1 MILNYTSTTEQTSSA
16 NMSDWLAI
24 LQKNSKS
31 TAQLQSEMIEG
42 VSQTIKDIQ
51 DKAAEKAKESL
62 KETDDEDSKAD
73 TTEEYAVSDDT
84 VESADTVSDNTQSTI
99 DIKV

>member
-16 NMSDWLAI
+16 NMSDWIAI

-42 VSQTIKDIQ
+42 VSETIKDIQ
-51 DKAAEKAKESL
+51 DKAIEKAKESL
-62 KETDDEDSKAD
+62 KETDDEDSRTD
-73 TTEEYAVSDDT
+73 TTEESAVYYDT
-84 VESADTVSDNTQSTI
+84 VETAEPVSDETQSTI

>member
-31 TAQLQSEMIEG
+31 TAQLQSEMIDG

-73 TTEEYAVSDDT
+73 TTEEYAISDDT

>member
-1 MILNYTSTTEQTSSA
+1 MILNYSTINEQSSTA

-31 TAQLQSEMIEG
+31 SAQLQSEMIQE
-42 VSQTIKDIQ
+42 VSDTIKDIQ
-51 DKAAEKAKESL
+51 DKAIEKAKDALKNTESDENISDSDSETEAFDGAAL
-62 KETDDEDSKAD
+62 KND
-73 TTEEYAVSDDT
+73 TCSENST
-84 VESADTVSDNTQSTI
+84 VHV

>member
-62 KETDDEDSKAD
+62 KETDDEDSKTD
-73 TTEEYAVSDDT
+73 TTKEYAVYDDT

>member
-1 MILNYTSTTEQTSSA
+1 MILNYTSISEQTNSA
-16 NMSDWLAI
+16 SMSDWLAI

-42 VSQTIKDIQ
+42 VSETIKDIQ
-51 DKAAEKAKESL
+51 DKALENAKEAI
-62 KETDDEDSKAD
+62 KETNKESDDDIQ
-73 TTEEYAVSDDT
+73 TTEYSSEVDSFDDSAVSAEDL
-84 VESADTVSDNTQSTI
+84 QSHI

>member
-1 MILNYTSTTEQTSSA
+1 MILNYTSTTEQTSGANIISA
-16 NMSDWLAI
+16 WIAI

-51 DKAAEKAKESL
+51 DKAIEKAKESL
-62 KETDDEDSKAD
+62 KETDEEDSNTD
-73 TTEEYAVSDDT
+73 TEEYAVQNDT
-84 VESADTVSDNTQSTI
+84 AQSTETVSDNTQSTI

>member
-1 MILNYTSTTEQTSSA
+1 MILNYTSTTEQTSGA
-16 NMSDWLAI
+16 NISDWLAI

-31 TAQLQSEMIEG
+31 SAQLQSEMIEG

-51 DKAAEKAKESL
+51 DKAIEKAKESL
-62 KETDDEDSKAD
+62 KETEEEDSNAD
-73 TTEEYAVSDDT
+73 TEEYTVQNDT
-84 VESADTVSDNTQSTI
+84 AQSAETVSDNTQSTI